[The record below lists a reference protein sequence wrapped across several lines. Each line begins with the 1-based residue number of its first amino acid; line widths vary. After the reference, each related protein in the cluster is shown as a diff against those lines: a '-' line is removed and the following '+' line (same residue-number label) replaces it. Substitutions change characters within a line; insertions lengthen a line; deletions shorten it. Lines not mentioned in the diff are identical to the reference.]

1 MLHIRQAQQ
10 SFQLPRQPAK
20 GRRRRRGCLCLPVP
34 LSVPV
39 IRLIRHSFVAH
50 SFTDYAFYVTTINFR
65 CRRRQR
71 LQLLLRLLH
80 LHLPLFPLP
89 QRLSMGIAVGIKI
102 NTARA
107 KSSWKYFGCG
117 FDLHLMAKLY
127 SSL

>member
-20 GRRRRRGCLCLPVP
+20 GRRRSRGCACLPVP

-65 CRRRQR
+65 CRRRQQ
-71 LQLLLRLLH
+71 LQLLLRR

-89 QRLSMGIAVGIKI
+89 QRLSMGTAVGIKI

-117 FDLHLMAKLY
+117 FGLHLMAKLY